1 MKIPHNKKIQR
12 TRNKRGL
19 LLALVGARA
28 ADLGRWAANK
38 KGVLTTEGAEKHEWS
53 RE

>member
-1 MKIPHNKKIQR
+1 MWLLHTHRLYRVANKKIQR

-28 ADLGRWAANK
+28 ADLGR
-38 KGVLTTEGAEKHEWS
+38 
-53 RE
+53 